1 MLKGEKI
8 LLRSLRDSD
17 LDILINIENN
27 PDNWK
32 FGSEK
37 KIFTNKDFINYINNS
52 STSIKVAKQ
61 YRFVIEFS
69 NIPVGFIDLFNYTEN
84 CCEVGV
90 FILKKYRNRGF
101 ATDALKLIVNYSFNS
116 LKLESV
122 HCSIDKNNIS
132 SINLFINCGFTL
144 REIDNEFL
152 YFIKLAK
159 TVLL

>member
-8 LLRSLRDSD
+8 LLRSLLDSD

-37 KIFTNKDFINYINNS
+37 KIFTKKDLINYINNS
-52 STSIKVAKQ
+52 SASIKLTKQ

-69 NIPVGFIDLFNYTEN
+69 NTPTGFIDLFNYTEKS
-84 CCEVGV
+84 CEVGV
-90 FILKKYRNRGF
+90 FILKKYRNKGF
-101 ATDALKLIVNYSFNS
+101 ATDALKLIINYSFNS
-116 LKLESV
+116 LKLHSI
-122 HCSIDKNNIS
+122 HCSIDKNNAS
-132 SINLFINCGFTL
+132 SIKLFNNCGFKFINQKDSL
-144 REIDNEFL
+144 Q

-159 TVLL
+159 TD

>member
-8 LLRSLRDSD
+8 LLRSLIDSD

-37 KIFTNKDFINYINNS
+37 KIFTKKDLVNYISNS
-52 STSIKVAKQ
+52 SASIKITKQ

-69 NIPVGFIDLFNYTEN
+69 DIPIGFIDLFNYTEKS
-84 CCEVGV
+84 CEVGV
-90 FILKKYRNRGF
+90 FILKKYRNKGF
-101 ATDALKLIVNYSFNS
+101 ATDALKLIINYSFNS
-116 LKLESV
+116 LKLDSI
-122 HCSIDKNNIS
+122 HCSIDIKNVPSNK
-132 SINLFINCGFTL
+132 LFNNCGFKFINQKNSL
-144 REIDNEFL
+144 Q

-159 TVLL
+159 TD

>member
-8 LLRSLRDSD
+8 LLRSLLDSD

-37 KIFTNKDFINYINNS
+37 KIFTKKDLISYINNS

-69 NIPVGFIDLFNYTEN
+69 NTPIGFIDLFNYTEN
-84 CCEVGV
+84 SCEVGV
-90 FILKKYRNRGF
+90 FILKKYRKKGF
-101 ATDALKLIVNYSFNS
+101 ATDALKLIINYSFNS
-116 LKLESV
+116 LKLDSI
-122 HCSIDKNNIS
+122 HCSIDKSNIS
-132 SINLFINCGFTL
+132 SIKLFTNCGFRL
-144 REIDNEFL
+144 RETDNEL
-152 YFIKLAK
+152 QYFIKLAK